1 MSMRDE
7 KKSES
12 LEVRLPYSQKIAF
25 MEACKEQGITASDAL
40 RAGID
45 EFLATREG
53 QSQPSQFKNVVTLM
67 KTNPKKTVGS
77 LMAMSIG
84 AALFTAMPSAAQ
96 DELFAQYDKNKDGV
110 LTAGEISEHDLPII
124 KVLDKNG
131 DGQIS
136 PDEFEREAEATQT
149 LDTIEQDEDGND
161 VRIITVESTKLSFT
175 SSDRP
180 MIMTTRWA
188 ESVDLDASQEEV
200 DAMIEKGK
208 ANNATMAGPGDLDRM
223 IGLTHELGEGPHG
236 KKVII
241 RKTVTEDGEQIEEIE
256 EILGSGDI
264 ERLLELETESA
275 NGEGKKVII
284 LKSTDSDDVMA
295 EDIKNLLE
303 EHGIDDAEGTHKI
316 IIRKEMSH
324 EETED

>member
-25 MEACKEQGITASDAL
+25 MQACKEQGITSSDAL

-96 DELFAQYDKNKDGV
+96 DELFTQYDKNKDGV
-110 LTAGEISEHDLPII
+110 LTVGEISENDG
-124 KVLDKNG
+124 KVFEVLDKNG

-136 PDEFEREAEATQT
+136 ADEFEREAEVSQIMDA
-149 LDTIEQDEDGND
+149 IEKDDDGND
-161 VRIITVESTKLSFT
+161 VRVITFEQTKIKLSEEGKAQIIV
-175 SSDRP
+175 S
-180 MIMTTRWA
+180 RWA
-188 ESVDLDASQEEV
+188 ENVDIDATDEEVAARIEEMKSNTVELGDGPVFEHIASLGDVDLEGEDVQIFIKKSDGGDLSDEELAELLKDVEISQDLKTEDGRHIIVKRVDVNIEGDSTFEGKTMEE
-200 DAMIEKGK
+200 IEKFLEDEGIRE
-208 ANNATMAGPGDLDRM
+208 GD
-223 IGLTHELGEGPHG
+223 GT
-236 KKVII
+236 KVII
-241 RKTVTEDGEQIEEIE
+241 RKKVTQEKSED
-256 EILGSGDI
+256 
-264 ERLLELETESA
+264 
-275 NGEGKKVII
+275 
-284 LKSTDSDDVMA
+284 
-295 EDIKNLLE
+295 
-303 EHGIDDAEGTHKI
+303 
-316 IIRKEMSH
+316 
-324 EETED
+324 